1 MAVGR
6 TLNLSNGVLRYA
18 LNLDNGVSLS
28 EFGLFGG
35 AEWTC
40 ESHPSLDFAV
50 HFTGGLLHGAA
61 DGLAVCGVER
71 NRTATGATR
80 VTVKL
85 RHEASSMEMDSH
97 HIVYADSAVLE
108 KWITVRNVGAHP
120 VTIRRIDSF
129 RLSLPPEEWSVM
141 SWHSDWGTEFEPQQ
155 RPLDDSLVLETLHGR
170 SSKGMHPWAALLR
183 QNGELLAVSP
193 AWSGNWI
200 VRCEKDATGAV
211 SLSGGLHDRDFHAVL
226 APGETLDSVPVV
238 LAAGRD
244 RDLNTVSV
252 PLARIGRAHWY
263 PHNTLSRALPVEWNH
278 WFGYED
284 KQIDEQVFLANI
296 EEAAALGV
304 EVCTLDAGWFGPDDA
319 GSEWYACRG
328 DWNTVNRS
336 RFPGGL
342 RVLSDAARRKGMK
355 FGLWCEI
362 EAAGE
367 RSGLSAEHPDFVARR
382 SDNPL
387 GYVCFGNP
395 AVREWAFQ
403 TLDRLIR
410 EYNCDW
416 IKLDFNLD
424 PGIGCNRT
432 DHGHGEGD
440 GLLAHYQGYYAV
452 LDRVRSA
459 HPEVLLENCS
469 SGGLRIDLGIMRHL
483 HTSFISDPDWPEH
496 SLQTF
501 WGASLMLAPDA
512 ILHWSYSQWGVSHH
526 KHQQFDPNDPRLT
539 VEQLDFYLHIAMMR
553 GFGFSWRLPELPG
566 WIKERLA
573 CHFRLYKTVIRRFVR
588 EADLYRLTDQP
599 LREGRGDRWSA
610 FQFQLADGGENLLFV
625 FRLTGAEPS
634 RMIRL
639 RNLDPEAMYEV
650 RELSGNAD
658 NERRTVRGAE
668 LLESGLSF
676 ESLGAEQS
684 ALISITS
691 GGDGG

>member
-1 MAVGR
+1 MAPER
-6 TLNLSNGVLRYA
+6 TLDLSNGVLRYV
-18 LNLDNGVSLS
+18 LDLANGVSLS

-35 AEWTC
+35 AEWAC
-40 ESHPSLDFAV
+40 ESHPSCDFAV
-50 HFTGGLLHGAA
+50 HFTDGVLHGAA

-71 NRTATGATR
+71 NMTATGAAQ

-85 RHEASSMEMDSH
+85 RHEASGMEIDSH
-97 HIVYADSAVLE
+97 HIVYNDYAVWE
-108 KWITVRNVGAHP
+108 KWITVRNGGARP

-129 RLSLPPEEWSVM
+129 RLSLPQDKWSAM
-141 SWHSDWGTEFEPQQ
+141 SWHSDWGAEFEPMQQ
-155 RPLDDSLVLETLHGR
+155 LLDDSIVLETLHGR
-170 SSKGMHPWAALLR
+170 SSKGTHPWTTFLR
-183 QNGELLAVSP
+183 QNGELLAVCP

-200 VRCEKDATGAV
+200 VRCEKEAAGSI
-211 SLSGGLHDRDFHAVL
+211 SLSGGLHDREFHKAL

-238 LAAGRD
+238 LALGYGG
-244 RDLNTVSV
+244 DLHTVSV
-252 PLARIGRAHWY
+252 PLSRIGRTHWY
-263 PHNTLSRALPVEWNH
+263 PRNALSRTLPVEWNH

-284 KQIDEQVFLANI
+284 KEINEQVFLANI
-296 EEAAALGV
+296 EEAAKLGV

-319 GSEWYACRG
+319 GSEWFAYRG
-328 DWNTVNRS
+328 DWDTVNRT
-336 RFPGGL
+336 RFPNGL
-342 RVLSDAARRKGMK
+342 RLLSDTARRKGMK

-367 RSGLSAEHPDFVARR
+367 RSGLSTQYPDFVARR
-382 SDNPL
+382 NGGHL

-395 AVREWAFQ
+395 AVREWAFR

-424 PGIGCNRT
+424 PGIGCDRA

-452 LDRVRSA
+452 LDRIRSA

-483 HTSFISDPDWPEH
+483 HMSFLSDPDWPEH
-496 SLQTF
+496 SLQAF
-501 WGASLMLAPDA
+501 WGASLCLAPDA
-512 ILHWSYSQWGVSHH
+512 ILHWSYSQWGVSRH
-526 KHQQFDPNDPRLT
+526 KRQQFDPHDPGLT
-539 VEQLDFYLHIAMMR
+539 AERLDFYLHIAMMR
-553 GFGFSWRLPELPG
+553 GFGLSWRLPELPD

-573 CHFRLYKTVIRRFVR
+573 GHFRLYKTVIRRFLR

-610 FQFQLADGGENLLFV
+610 FQYQLADGRENLLFV

-634 RMIRL
+634 RTIRL
-639 RNLDPEAMYEV
+639 QSLDPEAMYEL
-650 RELSGNAD
+650 RELSGKAANR
-658 NERRTVRGAE
+658 RRTVQGAE
-668 LLESGLSF
+668 LLASGLAF
-676 ESLGAEQS
+676 DSLEEEQS
-684 ALISITS
+684 ALISIAVK
-691 GGDGG
+691 